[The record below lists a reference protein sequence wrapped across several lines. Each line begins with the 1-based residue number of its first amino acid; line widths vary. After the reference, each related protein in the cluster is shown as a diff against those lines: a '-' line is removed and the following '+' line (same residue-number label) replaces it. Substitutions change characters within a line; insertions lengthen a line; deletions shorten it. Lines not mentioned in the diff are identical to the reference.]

1 MMTDLFRARDASAAA
16 TTPVSEFMSK
26 NPVALAADDSCAV
39 AVEAMREY
47 RLKSLPIVEKKE
59 NRKLVGCVRIRRLMG
74 FVLKHTLAGKASN
87 SAPEQK

>member
-1 MMTDLFRARDASAAA
+1 
-16 TTPVSEFMSK
+16 
-26 NPVALAADDSCAV
+26 
-39 AVEAMREY
+39 
-47 RLKSLPIVEKKE
+47 LKSLPIVEKKE